1 MDGVWAVFLRCLFSG
16 RRGEVLEV
24 RARMIVK
31 MVMVVMYRG
40 HEEKRGGQDPRAK
53 GAKTG
58 HGPQFTQRRH
68 QRTGRDKDKQAG
80 RHCKQRTEYIRVEQI
95 EDGRRCKRPRWTL
108 HTTES
113 RF

>member
-1 MDGVWAVFLRCLFSG
+1 MDGVWAVFLRCLFFG

-40 HEEKRGGQDPRAK
+40 HEEKRGSQDPRAK

-58 HGPQFTQRRH
+58 H
-68 QRTGRDKDKQAG
+68 
-80 RHCKQRTEYIRVEQI
+80 
-95 EDGRRCKRPRWTL
+95 
-108 HTTES
+108 
-113 RF
+113 